1 MNFVKNPRQGHQKLV
16 TNDEMQWA
24 NLKVLNPFL
33 FRGLPCVS
41 SSTGVP
47 KYLSSALPHL
57 LLVQD
62 ENLIISFIFRSVWL
76 IFQPTRLIAG
86 AIGLSVANCFDWHSL
101 DEPVKRESTRR
112 IRLRQQVG
120 SGYLFKFK
128 NHTINNRASQ
138 NSKTRSE

>member
-1 MNFVKNPRQGHQKLV
+1 MK
-16 TNDEMQWA
+16 
-24 NLKVLNPFL
+24 
-33 FRGLPCVS
+33 
-41 SSTGVP
+41 
-47 KYLSSALPHL
+47 
-57 LLVQD
+57 
-62 ENLIISFIFRSVWL
+62 NLIISFIFRSVWL

-128 NHTINNRASQ
+128 KIIRLIIKRRCSHEKDNAHKETAG
-138 NSKTRSE
+138 KF